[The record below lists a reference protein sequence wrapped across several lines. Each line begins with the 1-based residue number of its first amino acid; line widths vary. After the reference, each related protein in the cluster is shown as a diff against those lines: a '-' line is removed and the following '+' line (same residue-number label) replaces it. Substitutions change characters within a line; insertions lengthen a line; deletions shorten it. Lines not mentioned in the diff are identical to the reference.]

1 MTTDSGEGTSTR
13 RPGAERI
20 AVRCAACQE
29 DNPSRAKFCLAC
41 GARLAASC
49 AACGAPAP
57 EGAKFCPG
65 CGRPLEAGEA
75 VPARAPESYTPRHLA
90 EKILTSRAS
99 LEGERKPVTVLF
111 CDLVSS
117 TTLAD
122 RLGAEGMHAVLG
134 AFFERALAEVHRYE
148 GTINQFLGDGLMA
161 LFGAPIAH
169 EDHARR
175 AVLAAMGIRRAFAE
189 RPVRL
194 DSGEEVPLT
203 LRMGA
208 HTGFVVVGAIG
219 DNLRMD
225 YTAVG
230 DTTHLAARLQQLA
243 EPGAILI
250 SDATAR
256 LVEGYALLERRG
268 STEIRGRAEPVVVHA
283 LVGAGA
289 RRSRLDDAGGGL
301 SRFVGRDRDLA
312 ALTDLLGHVEQGH
325 GQVVGLVGEP
335 GVGKSRLILEMR
347 EAMASRQIEYLEGR
361 CLSYGRSIPY
371 LPVLD
376 LLRAGCGILD
386 ADDPDRM
393 AAKVRATLE
402 ALGLD
407 AAEREPYLLNLLGV
421 KGPDDRLAA
430 LGAEAIMTR
439 TFETLR
445 QMMLL
450 ASRRRPL
457 VLVVEDLHWIDQTSE
472 SYLASLVESLARA
485 RVLLLATYRPGYQP
499 AWMDRSYATQ
509 LSLRPLAPGDSLAVV
524 RSLLPDVVDADPR
537 ARLILDKAEGNPFF
551 LEELAR
557 VVGDGAGSPAA
568 LTVPDTVHGVL
579 MARIDRLPETPKR
592 LLQTA
597 SVLGREFSGRVLE
610 AIFEEAGALRPHL
623 LELSRLEFLYERTD
637 AEEPVY
643 VFKHVLTQDVAQATL
658 VAPRRRDLHRRAAEA
673 LEALYPARIH
683 ELAPVLAHHYGAA
696 EAWAAAVTHATRAA
710 ETARAAYANREA
722 LARYDQ
728 AITAAERAGL
738 GPEARIRLLEA
749 RADVGA
755 VLGDFER
762 ARGDLESALTL
773 AETLGAP
780 TLRGRLLWTLG
791 ALWGGHKDY
800 QKGIELTRRAVA
812 LIDSA
817 GDRRALAEARAQ
829 LGVMQLNLGRIT
841 ESRRELERALTL
853 FREIGDEPGQAR
865 TLEML
870 SMNTWMAGAVADT
883 ERYVTDALP
892 RLRALGDRV
901 TELSAL
907 VSLAGVQGSR
917 DGWAAAEPSLRRAL
931 ELARATGA
939 RGAEALV
946 HAVTAEC
953 VISFGLYD
961 LAAREAR
968 IALEIAREIGHREW
982 MAFALADEGSVRRLC
997 GDAVGARRVHEE
1009 MLVIARE
1016 LGASLWT
1023 ADALGNLGEDLALA
1037 GDDEAAAR
1045 YLAEALAHVG
1055 EGKKHA
1061 LRPLIAQAEILL
1073 RAGRMEDALA
1083 AARHAGSV
1091 AIEVRVFVAEAR
1103 RVEGEVLAAL
1113 GRVEEALAILRET
1126 KATTIEIGAAPARW
1140 RICLALGRI
1149 LARDG
1154 RVAEAAAETAEAR
1167 ALLAAVSGELSDPEL
1182 RRFFERSA
1190 PWREAN
1196 SEGAGR

>member
-1 MTTDSGEGTSTR
+1 
-13 RPGAERI
+13 
-20 AVRCAACQE
+20 VRCAACQE

-41 GARLAASC
+41 GARLAAGC
-49 AACGAPAP
+49 VACGAPGP

-65 CGRPLEAGEA
+65 CGRPFEAAEA
-75 VPARAPESYTPRHLA
+75 APARAPESYTPRHLA

-111 CDLVSS
+111 CDLVGS
-117 TTLAD
+117 TALAE
-122 RLGAEGMHAVLG
+122 RLGPEGMHAVLG
-134 AFFERALAEVHRYE
+134 AFFDRALVEVHRYE

-194 DSGEEVPLT
+194 DSGEEVTLT

-256 LVEGYALLERRG
+256 LVEGYALLERLG
-268 STEIRGRAEPVVVHA
+268 PTEIRGRAQPVVVHA
-283 LVGAGA
+283 LVGAGS
-289 RRSRLDDAGGGL
+289 RRSRLDETGRGL
-301 SRFVGRDRDLA
+301 SRFVGRDRELA
-312 ALTDLLGHVEQGH
+312 ALTDLLGHVEQGS
-325 GQVVGLVGEP
+325 GQVAGIVGEP

-347 EAMASRQIEYLEGR
+347 GGVASRSVTYLEGR

-393 AAKVRATLE
+393 GVKVRATLGV
-402 ALGLD
+402 LGIE

-421 KGPDDRLAA
+421 KDLDDRLAA

-445 QMMLL
+445 QMTLL
-450 ASRRRPL
+450 ASRQRPL
-457 VLVVEDLHWIDQTSE
+457 ILVVEDLHWIDQTSE
-472 SYLASLVESLARA
+472 SYLASLVEGLAGA
-485 RVLLLATYRPGYQP
+485 RILLLATYRPGYRP

-509 LSLRPLAPGDSLAVV
+509 LSIRPLAAGDSLAVV
-524 RSLLPDVVDADPR
+524 RSLLPDVIDADPR

-557 VVGDGAGSPAA
+557 VVGDDAGPAGGV
-568 LTVPDTVHGVL
+568 TVPDTVHGVL

-597 SVLGREFSGRVLE
+597 SILGREFSVRVLE
-610 AIFEEAGALRPHL
+610 AMLEEAGALLPHL
-623 LELSRLEFLYERTD
+623 AELSRLEFLYERTG
-637 AEEPVY
+637 AEESVY
-643 VFKHVLTQDVAQATL
+643 VFKHALTQDVAQATL
-658 VAPRRRDLHRRAAEA
+658 VASRRRDLHRRAAEA
-673 LEALYPARIH
+673 LETLYPNRVH
-683 ELAPVLAHHYGAA
+683 ELAPVLAHHYGEA
-696 EAWAAAVTHATRAA
+696 EAWAAAVSHATRAA
-710 ETARAAYANREA
+710 ESARAAYANREA

-738 GPEARIRLLEA
+738 GAEPRIRLLEA
-749 RADVGA
+749 RAGVAA

-762 ARGDLESALTL
+762 ARGDLESALAL
-773 AETLGAP
+773 AEALGAP
-780 TLRGRLLWTLG
+780 TVRGRLLWTLG

-812 LIDSA
+812 LIESA
-817 GDRRALAEARAQ
+817 GDRRAVAEVRAQ
-829 LGVMQLNLGRIT
+829 LGVMQLNLGRMA
-841 ESRRELERALTL
+841 EGRSELERALIL
-853 FREIGDEPGQAR
+853 FREIGDEAGQAR

-870 SMNTWMAGAVADT
+870 SMSAWMAGAVTDT
-883 ERYVTDALP
+883 ERYVAEALP

-901 TELSAL
+901 TEVSAL
-907 VSLAGVQGSR
+907 VNLAAVQNSR

-939 RGAEALV
+939 RGAEACV
-946 HAVTAEC
+946 HAVIAEC
-953 VISFGLYD
+953 MISFGLYGR
-961 LAAREAR
+961 ATQEAR

-982 MAFALADEGSVRRLC
+982 MAFALADEGSVLRVC
-997 GDAVGARRVHEE
+997 GDAAGARRVHEE

-1016 LGASLWT
+1016 LGTSLWT
-1023 ADALGNLGEDLALA
+1023 ADALGNLGEDLLLA

-1045 YLAEALAHVG
+1045 YLAEALAHAG
-1055 EGKKHA
+1055 EGMKHA
-1061 LRPLIAQAEILL
+1061 QRPLIAQAELLL
-1073 RAGRMEDALA
+1073 RAGRVEDALA

-1091 AIEVRVFVAEAR
+1091 AVEVRVFVAEAR
-1103 RVEGEVLAAL
+1103 RVEGEALAAL
-1113 GRVEEALAILRET
+1113 GRVDEALAILRDA
-1126 KATTIEIGAAPARW
+1126 KATTVEIGAAPGRW
-1140 RICLALGRI
+1140 RICLALSRI
-1149 LARDG
+1149 LG
-1154 RVAEAAAETAEAR
+1154 RGGHVVQAAAETAEAR
-1167 ALLAAVSGELSDPEL
+1167 ALLAAVSVELSDPAL
-1182 RRFFERSA
+1182 RRLFESSD

-1196 SEGAGR
+1196 REGADR